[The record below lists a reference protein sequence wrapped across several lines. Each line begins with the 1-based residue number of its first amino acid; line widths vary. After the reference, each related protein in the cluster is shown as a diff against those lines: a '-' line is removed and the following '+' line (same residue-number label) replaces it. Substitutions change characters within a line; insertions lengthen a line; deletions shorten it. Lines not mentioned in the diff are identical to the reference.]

1 MRDKVRYSWCAAVL
15 ALVSLAPN
23 AFAQRRQVNN
33 SPSNSLA
40 GTYIASFSAT
50 DAVAVSLLQHY
61 LDNSSDRKKDKT
73 CKPDRRNNY
82 CNQGSLVASE
92 GGSPAA
98 YFLLAGLACLG
109 AIVFRF
115 RRQIEPQKSV

>member
-1 MRDKVRYSWCAAVL
+1 MRDKVRYSWCVAIL
-15 ALVSLAPN
+15 ALVCLAPN

-33 SPSNSLA
+33 SPSNALA
-40 GTYIASFSAT
+40 GTYVASFSAMDT
-50 DAVAVSLLQHY
+50 VAVSFVQHVI
-61 LDNSSDRKKDKT
+61 DDSSDRKKEKA
-73 CKPDRRNNY
+73 CKPDRHNDY

-115 RRQIEPQKSV
+115 RRQTAPEKSV